1 MTTLRLRQLQI
12 LHRHGDR
19 TPLRNVFRGS
29 ATAAE
34 ELEEQRLWERQLPP
48 SAQLAVLREKY
59 AVRADEHLLAP
70 GAAAASM
77 STAAAVTGATSH
89 ASYQQRP
96 FGYLTSR
103 GIDQMIQRGERVV
116 RRHSGTDRTSWSRY
130 AE

>member
-1 MTTLRLRQLQI
+1 MPMPTLRLRQLQL

-29 ATAAE
+29 VTAAE

-48 SAQLAVLREKY
+48 SARLAALREKY
-59 AVRADEHLLAP
+59 AVRVEQQHLLAP
-70 GAAAASM
+70 GAAAASV
-77 STAAAVTGATSH
+77 SAAAAVTGATSH

-103 GIDQMIQRGERVV
+103 GIEQMIRRGERVV
-116 RRHSGTDRTSWSRY
+116 RRSPLCSTG
-130 AE
+130 